1 VKSDGTQ
8 IQFPYQEDIKLLKLA
23 NTVIAMPPKPNISN
37 KKAKL
42 YNSRSIRAELTDP
55 SFNEGKL
62 SVPDFLSSRNFEI
75 KSFELSQLNSK
86 YASSTRC
93 FQSLPRKLRRRTAS
107 HNVKRIPKRLRN
119 RALREMQNS
128 INGLPPKKK
137 HLRGRELY
145 RLKMSK
151 RLLKLASRIK
161 SLRSV
166 PSEDI
171 QNKPLKLRQKLKILD
186 EQIKLLCKNTAKPT
200 LNNKMGS
207 YDNTGINAF
216 ASKPRGNLKY
226 AKRQNNF
233 VWIPTHVWHA
243 KRFHMIKK
251 WGYQIPLEPTQ
262 KCFKSTNRASR
273 NETIIYDTSYYDC
286 LIVETVNSAEAN
298 TFLNIITKLKGDIPK
313 KILSGHKCYDD
324 WLFKDGKRIGMG
336 LVFSVEDLN
345 KILIRVHPSLYD
357 EFFEYVKSLL
367 KVSETGNNVFDCR
380 YSLGSIELNGPKSV
394 NSLSKVLHLNSSD
407 PITKNWFELAKLNDP
422 NSVPNGTT
430 FSFNIKD
437 PRFFKSP
444 TNVPYNTDVVNF
456 NDLIVRLSQE
466 RTIDIDT
473 LDVLLDNGK
482 RNNTYCDQLSTKE
495 ISREFQKD
503 KVVQKMHEFPVL
515 ITKLKSSNN
524 WTLICPWY
532 WTLPIWLK
540 LNQIHHISTGGIKQ
554 LHQIN
559 FEHCRALYPIDFQF
573 LKEGYLENKFKSTIA
588 EAQYAKKPKSKR
600 PKYEI
605 SEGIISPF
613 GCDWD
618 FLQKMIF
625 ASSLSN
631 NSTLCTKNQF
641 GNFDENL
648 IRKVESV
655 NDVIALVKQCQSNDQ
670 IPIELYDKHN
680 PQHIKFIN
688 KSLFE
693 HMDEF
698 PKVPVLQINLQI
710 QGRGSIQDN
719 SRIYRIPS
727 ETRNQ
732 YLRGTFDHC
741 PPPTDL
747 IGFVTS
753 GSYNLNLGFASGIG
767 CIVASHKDELVLVRN
782 VGSSLTRLAKWS
794 II

>member
-1 VKSDGTQ
+1 
-8 IQFPYQEDIKLLKLA
+8 
-23 NTVIAMPPKPNISN
+23 MPPKPNISN

-42 YNSRSIRAELTDP
+42 YNSRAIRAELTDP

-93 FQSLPRKLRRRTAS
+93 FQSLPRTLRRRTAS

-145 RLKMSK
+145 RLKMSR

-161 SLRSV
+161 SLKSI
-166 PSEDI
+166 PTEDI

-186 EQIKLLCKNTAKPT
+186 EQIKMLSKNTVQPK

-207 YDNTGINAF
+207 YDNSGINTF
-216 ASKPRGNLKY
+216 APKPKGNLKY
-226 AKRQNNF
+226 AKRQKDF
-233 VWIPTHVWHA
+233 VWVPTHVWHA

-286 LIVETVNSAEAN
+286 LIIETINSEEAQIL
-298 TFLNIITKLKGDIPK
+298 LNKITKLKSTIPK
-313 KILSGHKCYDD
+313 NISNGLKSYDD
-324 WLFKDGKRIGMG
+324 WLFMNGKRIGKG
-336 LVFSVEDLN
+336 LIYFVEDIN
-345 KILIRVHPSLYD
+345 KMLIRVHPSLYE
-357 EFFEYVKSLL
+357 EFFGYIKSLL
-367 KVSETGNNVFDCR
+367 NVSETGNKIFDCR
-380 YSLGSIELNGPKSV
+380 YSLGSIELNGPKSI
-394 NSLSKVLHLNSSD
+394 NSLSKILHLNASD
-407 PITKNWFELAKLNDP
+407 LITKNWFELAKLNDP

-430 FSFNIKD
+430 FCFNTKD

-444 TNVPYNTDVVNF
+444 TNVPYTEVANF

-466 RTIDIDT
+466 RTVDINS
-473 LDVLLDNGK
+473 LDILLDNGK

-503 KVVQKMHEFPVL
+503 KIIQKNHEFPIL
-515 ITKLKSSNN
+515 ITKLKSSSN
-524 WTLICPWY
+524 WILICPWY
-532 WTLPIWLK
+532 WILPIWLK

-559 FEHCRALYPIDFQF
+559 FEHGKALYPVDFQF
-573 LKEGYLENKFKSTIA
+573 LKEGFLENKFKSQIA
-588 EAQYAKKPKSKR
+588 EVQYSKKPKSKR
-600 PKYEI
+600 PKYEL
-605 SEGIISPF
+605 SEGIINPF
-613 GCDWD
+613 GCDWS

-625 ASSLSN
+625 ASSLSAKN
-631 NSTLCTKNQF
+631 TLSTRNQF

-648 IRKVESV
+648 IRTVESV
-655 NDVIALVKQCQSNDQ
+655 NDVIALVRQCKSNDQ
-670 IPIELYDKHN
+670 IPIELFDKHN
-680 PQHIKFIN
+680 LQHKKFMN
-688 KSLFE
+688 KSLLE
-693 HMDEF
+693 DITEF
-698 PKVPVLQINLQI
+698 PKLPVLQVNLEI
-710 QGRGSIQDN
+710 QGKGTIQDN
-719 SRIYRIPS
+719 ARIYKIPS
-727 ETRNQ
+727 EARGQ
-732 YLRGTFDHC
+732 YLNGTFDQC
-741 PPPTDL
+741 PLPTEL

-753 GSYNLNLGFASGIG
+753 GSYNLNLGHASGIG
-767 CIVASHKDELVLVRN
+767 CIVADHDDEFALVRN
-782 VGSSLTRLAKWS
+782 VGSSLAKLAKWS
-794 II
+794 TV